1 MRQSGHRRCGGAS
14 SPVVTKQQVIT
25 WITRLSEVYRE
36 NCEYLTQLDA
46 AIGDADHGINMERG
60 FTKVTERISMLESQS
75 IGDIL
80 RNVGMILVSS
90 VGGASGPLY
99 GTFFLRAGMAIG
111 EREKLDNVD
120 VVSMFESGLRG
131 VIERGRAEL
140 QDKTM
145 VDAMQP
151 GLHALKSA
159 LEEDCPLGEALLAA
173 SYAAKEGMEKTIAL
187 KARKGRA
194 SYLGDRSI
202 GHQDPGA
209 TSAYLL
215 FQAAA
220 DCWGSER

>member
-36 NCEYLTQLDA
+36 NCDYLTQLDA

>member
-151 GLHALKSA
+151 GLDALKSA